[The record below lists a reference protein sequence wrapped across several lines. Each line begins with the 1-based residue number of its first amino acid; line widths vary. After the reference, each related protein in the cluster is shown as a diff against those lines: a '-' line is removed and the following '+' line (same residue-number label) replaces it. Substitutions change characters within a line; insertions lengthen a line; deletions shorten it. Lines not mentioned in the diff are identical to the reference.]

1 PATKQLYDDET
12 SSSVFGLRSVTDPSP
27 SPSPSPCGSDRPPPG
42 WSSNTSAITGPPVA
56 DKPRWPPGRRTPGQF
71 IALDVTVT
79 CTRSAEM
86 TSFGEGRG
94 GKFHGVDL
102 LQHSPSPSPS
112 PGDPYPLQPRS
123 LEPVTDTFQQN
134 LPLRKTLSDL
144 DTTSPADNTLEQRA
158 AYQLHPGT
166 MDHSGLLCSNTP
178 SASWNGPKGSTFSP
192 GAWNEPY
199 NYTMNKGPAV
209 PPKQHSIIGSS
220 GGKVAGR
227 GDVREFRTIRR
238 GLTFQFILVRD
249 DAFWER
255 RRE

>member
-1 PATKQLYDDET
+1 
-12 SSSVFGLRSVTDPSP
+12 
-27 SPSPSPCGSDRPPPG
+27 
-42 WSSNTSAITGPPVA
+42 
-56 DKPRWPPGRRTPGQF
+56 
-71 IALDVTVT
+71 
-79 CTRSAEM
+79 
-86 TSFGEGRG
+86 EGRG

-102 LQHSPSPSPS
+102 LQHSPSPS

-144 DTTSPADNTLEQRA
+144 DTTSPADSTLEQRA
-158 AYQLHPGT
+158 ADQLHPGT

-199 NYTMNKGPAV
+199 NYNREQRPSRPAETAQRHRIV
-209 PPKQHSIIGSS
+209 
-220 GGKVAGR
+220 GGEVAGR
-227 GDVREFRTIRR
+227 RDVREFGTIGR
-238 GLTFQFILVRD
+238 GLPFQFILVRD